1 MDRLEAVDQTTV
13 FLAVSSMAPNP
24 GTTAD
29 WKRELWEE
37 IMKDVK
43 DQMSELTVCG
53 VSCPSIR
60 KFAATTRKVFLGW
73 STERKAPTRLH
84 PTLGFQWDAQ
94 GQPIYNHCGVAGHI
108 SRHCAPR
115 HG

>member
-43 DQMSELTVCG
+43 DQMSELTLLAEFHVHL
-53 VSCPSIR
+53 SASLQPPR
-60 KFAATTRKVFLGW
+60 
-73 STERKAPTRLH
+73 ERSFSDGEQREKP
-84 PTLGFQWDAQ
+84 PPGFI
-94 GQPIYNHCGVAGHI
+94 QP
-108 SRHCAPR
+108 
-115 HG
+115 